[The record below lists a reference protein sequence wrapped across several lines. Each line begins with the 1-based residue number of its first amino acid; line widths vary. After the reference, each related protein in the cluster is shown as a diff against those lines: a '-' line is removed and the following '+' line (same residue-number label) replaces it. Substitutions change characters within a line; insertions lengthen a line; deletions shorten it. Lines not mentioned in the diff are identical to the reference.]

1 MWGALILQLLLCGRA
16 ASAVE
21 EGLRGSCLFLSL
33 PYALGSPKRKYT
45 LIVHNKNVGV
55 GLAG

>member
-1 MWGALILQLLLCGRA
+1 MPLMLQLLLCGRA

-33 PYALGSPKRKYT
+33 PCALGSPKRKYT
-45 LIVHNKNVGV
+45 LILHNKNVGV